1 MDRVTP
7 LEAAFPGLVASG
19 HAVTS
24 RPTDVYNCIA
34 WAAGEDDRWWW
45 PDVMGEG
52 YWPENA
58 PREETVS
65 AFQIAFETFGYF
77 PTADEALNTDF
88 EKLAVMAVGD
98 RATHMCRQLET
109 GRWTS
114 KLGCAEDIEHDL
126 RALAGPVYGS
136 VTMILQRRKNG

>member
-1 MDRVTP
+1 M
-7 LEAAFPGLVASG
+7 
-19 HAVTS
+19 
-24 RPTDVYNCIA
+24 
-34 WAAGEDDRWWW
+34 
-45 PDVMGEG
+45 
-52 YWPENA
+52 
-58 PREETVS
+58 S